1 MKHTTS
7 IIIADDHPLLL
18 QGHKT
23 FLETAGYQVID
34 TALDGNEA
42 YNKIIRHNP
51 HLAILDMQM
60 PVLTG
65 LEVAQH
71 LHQKQSPVKVI
82 ILSLHR
88 SQDIFEAVGTSLHG
102 YILKEDALDEILNCI
117 EAVGRGETYV
127 SPNIRGGVSSRERPE
142 ILQQLT
148 AAELKI
154 LRQVAQKKTSQEIA
168 DALFLS
174 PRTVEKHRENI
185 LKKLELGSGGNNLS
199 LWALENKHLFDDL
212 P

>member
-1 MKHTTS
+1 MKHTTT

-42 YNKIIRHNP
+42 YNKIIRHTP

-88 SQDIFEAVGTSLHG
+88 SQDIFEAVGTSLNG

-185 LKKLELGSGGNNLS
+185 LKKLELGPGVNNLS